1 MGTLEIGIPKT
12 MLISTTYKAI
22 RFRPRHHQ
30 SFRPGSLSSA
40 FLAKEVPDSRQRQI
54 LQETGVTWLRVADQV
69 KERQHQAKKGST
81 KRGLRVVRADRRQ

>member
-1 MGTLEIGIPKT
+1 MKPTELELYA
-12 MLISTTYKAI
+12 MECL
-22 RFRPRHHQ
+22 
-30 SFRPGSLSSA
+30 L
-40 FLAKEVPDSRQRQI
+40 LAKEVPDSRQRQI